1 MIIKITNLPVGIHA
15 LRFEKSVNELQ
26 LGEPFI
32 DNLIL
37 DCTLDKSQHQIVI
50 KCNLTIF
57 ADLFCDRCNIEFKKE
72 LFAEFSLLYI
82 FDKND
87 FDEEQENLK
96 YLSPNTDKIDL
107 NEDVIDFAN
116 LSLPMKKLCSEDC
129 KGLCVRCGTNLNHDK
144 CNCAEKEDDSVW
156 APLLNLKDKLK

>member
-1 MIIKITNLPVGIHA
+1 MIIKVTNLPDGIHA
-15 LRFEKSVNELQ
+15 LRFEKSVNEFQ
-26 LGEPFI
+26 LGEMFV

-37 DCTLDKSQHQIVI
+37 NCTLDKSQHQIVI

-57 ADLFCDRCNIEFKKE
+57 ADLICDRCNVEFRKK
-72 LFAEFSLLYI
+72 LNNKFTLLYV
-82 FDKND
+82 FNKND
-87 FDEEQENLK
+87 FSDEQENLK

-107 NEDVIDFAN
+107 TNDVIDFAK

-129 KGLCVRCGTNLNHDK
+129 RGLCISCGTNLNYDK
-144 CNCAEKEDDSVW
+144 CSCADKEINPIW